1 MATSGTTD
9 FTITRDE
16 IISAALRKIGV
27 VPQGETASA
36 VQITEGAFALNVM
49 VKAWEGDGMP
59 LWAIKTLT
67 IPYTA
72 GTASYTI
79 GNGATIDSAKP
90 LKVIQAWNK
99 DLLSNVDIP
108 MIILTRYDYNRLGN
122 KTSSGTPVQIQ
133 YTPERDTGTVT
144 VFPVPDTAAETNNRL
159 VMMYQC
165 PFEDFDASTDNLD
178 FPQEWYD
185 AVIYGLATR
194 LAPEY
199 GLPVEQR
206 QLLYKEAKEIKDAA
220 FGFGTEEGSLYFGVD
235 RR

>member
-49 VKAWEGDGMP
+49 VKAWEVDGMP
-59 LWAIKTLT
+59 LWAIKNLT
-67 IPYTA
+67 ISYTS

-79 GNGATIDSAKP
+79 GNGAPINSAKP
-90 LKVIQAWNK
+90 LKVIQAWNR
-99 DLLSNVDIP
+99 DLISNVDIP
-108 MIILTRYDYNRLGN
+108 MIILPKYDYNRLGN
-122 KTSSGTPVQIQ
+122 KTITGMPVQIQ
-133 YTPERDTGTVT
+133 YTPGRDTGVIT
-144 VFPVPDTAAETNNRL
+144 VFPVPDDTAETNNKL
-159 VMMYQC
+159 VISYQC
-165 PFEDFDASTDNLD
+165 PFEDFDASTDNID

-199 GLPVEQR
+199 GVPVEQR
-206 QLLYKEAKEIKDAA
+206 QILNKEAKEIKDAA
-220 FGFGTEEGSLYFGVD
+220 LSFGTEEGSLYFGVD